1 MVDQRKHLQPKINEV
16 QSLKEEKKEI
26 TADKSLDAEAIEQNF
41 MRTETTTQ
49 T

>member
-1 MVDQRKHLQPKINEV
+1 LVDQRKHLQPKISEV

-26 TADKSLDAEAIEQNF
+26 TDDKNLNAEAIEQNF